1 MQIFHKLLTRFISQ
15 KNTTIYTLAKN
26 TGIERSYIQKMK
38 SGARIPTD
46 KNIILKIAKGLML
59 TNNETSELIEAYFIA
74 KMGEGKYFQ
83 RLFVKNIIKS
93 FEDLPTNNNLILESC
108 TQNKLVMQS
117 DYEHISGISAVH
129 KLVKAV
135 MEIEA
140 SKEQGHIKILA
151 QPNFT
156 YVYNCISILGNNTK
170 VDNIIFFYNQEDDNA
185 INYNLDVFYK
195 LMPLFFSCENF
206 HPYYIHDHVDTIYN
220 DTAVLPIIIITSE
233 YVLRIANDFKQA
245 LISKDLQ
252 MLKVFSNSFE
262 KKMLNAKPIF
272 DTISTEPQKYFAD
285 TNTLMDFDTE
295 SNYSIMYQP
304 CITPYIPTETIKTI
318 INLQMLTPK
327 LTEQINEY
335 LHNLNTWHNSCMMV
349 FTEEGLELFLR
360 SGKIIEIPACMIQGS
375 LSKKQR
381 LEVVAS
387 FIKEIE
393 EGHVIIHIAK
403 ATSMKVPQ
411 SIIITAYSKQYIVI
425 HYFDKSGNI
434 RIFRLEEIS
443 LVNSFHDFLV
453 WVQDCD
459 MVYSQEQSLEII
471 KNIYNKHFNNV
482 YK

>member
-156 YVYNCISILGNNTK
+156 YVYDCISILGNNTK

-252 MLKVFSNSFE
+252 ML
-262 KKMLNAKPIF
+262 
-272 DTISTEPQKYFAD
+272 
-285 TNTLMDFDTE
+285 
-295 SNYSIMYQP
+295 
-304 CITPYIPTETIKTI
+304 
-318 INLQMLTPK
+318 TPK

-403 ATSMKVPQ
+403 ATSMKIPQ

-425 HYFDKSGNI
+425 HYFDKNGNI

-443 LVNSFHDFLV
+443 LVNSFHDFLL

-459 MVYSQEQSLEII
+459 MVYSQERSLEII